1 MVAEVETELEDDDEA
16 VEALLVLDDPGVDTR
31 PVELSVSEDV
41 VTTLDGEDAVT
52 GKLVSELEEVD
63 SVITDIVVVG
73 SAAETTLEVVESV
86 VTDIVEVVS
95 VAETTPEVVD
105 SVVADIVVV
114 SVAETTLEVVDSV
127 VTDTVEVVSVAETT
141 LEVVSGCV
149 IETVVVAGT
158 RPPASGDTA
167 YGGSNMPKLPH
178 ALQGE
183 AQDLTG
189 SGATRIGSHRPLGAA
204 VAITE
209 GSSD

>member
-1 MVAEVETELEDDDEA
+1 MVAGVETELEDDDEA

-73 SAAETTLEVVESV
+73 SAAETRLEVVDSV
-86 VTDIVEVVS
+86 VTDIV
-95 VAETTPEVVD
+95 VA
-105 SVVADIVVV
+105 V

-127 VTDTVEVVSVAETT
+127 VADTVEVVSVAETT

-178 ALQGE
+178 ALQGK

>member
-1 MVAEVETELEDDDEA
+1 M
-16 VEALLVLDDPGVDTR
+16 LDDTGVSTR
-31 PVELSVSEDV
+31 PVELSVTRPVEPSVSKDAA
-41 VTTLDGEDAVT
+41 TTLDGEDAVT
-52 GKLVSELEEVD
+52 GKIVSELEEVD
-63 SVITDIVVVG
+63 SVVTDIVV
-73 SAAETTLEVVESV
+73 
-86 VTDIVEVVS
+86 
-95 VAETTPEVVD
+95 
-105 SVVADIVVV
+105 
-114 SVAETTLEVVDSV
+114 
-127 VTDTVEVVSVAETT
+127 VVSVAETT

-149 IETVVVAGT
+149 IATVVVAEITLEVVSGCVVATVVVAGT

-167 YGGSNMPKLPH
+167 YGGSNSPKLPH